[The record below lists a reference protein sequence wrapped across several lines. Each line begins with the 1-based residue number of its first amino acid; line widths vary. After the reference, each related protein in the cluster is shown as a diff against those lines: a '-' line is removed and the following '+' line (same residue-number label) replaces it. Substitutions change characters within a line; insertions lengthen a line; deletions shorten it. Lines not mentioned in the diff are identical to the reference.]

1 MSNKDNS
8 FENEVCSNS
17 EEDEII
23 YKERT
28 ESKVKYETE
37 ELDDQSLM
45 NLDWISVNSAILV
58 KFVSCFHKRFT
69 FTLLFL

>member
-1 MSNKDNS
+1 MSNKDIS
-8 FENEVCSNS
+8 FENEGCSNS

-45 NLDWISVNSAILV
+45 NLD
-58 KFVSCFHKRFT
+58 
-69 FTLLFL
+69 

>member
-8 FENEVCSNS
+8 FENEGFSNN

-23 YKERT
+23 YKKRT

-45 NLDWISVNSAILV
+45 NLD
-58 KFVSCFHKRFT
+58 
-69 FTLLFL
+69 